1 MADMA
6 HGDPATAGDDS
17 ADVVSDADAAHEPAA
32 GTEAVAL
39 AAGAAPGISPHG
51 HELHPHHHL
60 REAPS
65 HNHSDGYHSAVGHLV
80 HPPGHHVEGTRR
92 RPLTVVA
99 GVIAGVLVLVG
110 LGAVV
115 LGRVDGSQ
123 GASASEVTTS
133 GSPGPGLIPHASSA
147 PDATSSDLPAMLPAA
162 QPTLV
167 LGDSLGLDVYPWLAD
182 SLPDRYVS
190 YAAEVG
196 RSTPA
201 TAKALEA
208 LSTVPPVVIVSS
220 GTNDG
225 AAAVV
230 EGSARAILDRLGTQR
245 CVVWVD
251 VARPSTIGDSQEA
264 INAAI
269 VRATAGRPNVRVLR
283 WSEMVAAHPEWM
295 GGDGI
300 HPNNDGA
307 RARAEAMANAA
318 AGCSP
323 IDPAAPI
330 APRQVLPMS
339 MFLGPVSTQY
349 RQPAASAAST
359 NSDSATSSGSASATA
374 SPSPDVSPSTDPTT
388 TSPSP
393 PPTVST
399 SSTPTPS
406 DTKPSAATA
415 APSSS

>member
-1 MADMA
+1 MADMADMA
-6 HGDPATAGDDS
+6 HGDPATAGEDS
-17 ADVVSDADAAHEPAA
+17 ADGVSDADAAYEPAA

-39 AAGAAPGISPHG
+39 AADAAPGISPHG
-51 HELHPHHHL
+51 HELQPHHQVVK
-60 REAPS
+60 AASP
-65 HNHSDGYHSAVGHLV
+65 HNHSSGYHAEAGHPV

-115 LGRVDGSQ
+115 LGREAGSQ
-123 GASASEVTTS
+123 EASASAATKS

-162 QPTLV
+162 QATLV

-182 SLPDRYVS
+182 ALPDRYVS

-201 TAKALEA
+201 TANALA
-208 LSTVPPVVIVSS
+208 VLPTVPPVVIVSS

-230 EGSARAILDRLGTQR
+230 EGSAREILDRLGTQR
-245 CVVWVD
+245 CIVWVN

-269 VRATAGRPNVRVLR
+269 VRATAGRPNV
-283 WSEMVAAHPEWM
+283 
-295 GGDGI
+295 
-300 HPNNDGA
+300 
-307 RARAEAMANAA
+307 
-318 AGCSP
+318 
-323 IDPAAPI
+323 
-330 APRQVLPMS
+330 
-339 MFLGPVSTQY
+339 
-349 RQPAASAAST
+349 
-359 NSDSATSSGSASATA
+359 
-374 SPSPDVSPSTDPTT
+374 
-388 TSPSP
+388 
-393 PPTVST
+393 
-399 SSTPTPS
+399 
-406 DTKPSAATA
+406 
-415 APSSS
+415 